1 LPQAAFR
8 LAPPKL
14 RRPTLWVFT
23 SGKVV
28 CLSDDDRGLAMRMQM
43 FPCPHCPAVFDR
55 LKSLEH
61 HLKIGHDDTPPSEKF
76 RCVTCDAD
84 FYAQAEWLT
93 HLQDEHEDVA

>member
-1 LPQAAFR
+1 
-8 LAPPKL
+8 
-14 RRPTLWVFT
+14 
-23 SGKVV
+23 
-28 CLSDDDRGLAMRMQM
+28 MRMQM
-43 FPCPHCPAVFDR
+43 FPCPNCPAVFDR

-61 HLKIGHDDTPPSEKF
+61 HLKVGHDDTLPSEKF